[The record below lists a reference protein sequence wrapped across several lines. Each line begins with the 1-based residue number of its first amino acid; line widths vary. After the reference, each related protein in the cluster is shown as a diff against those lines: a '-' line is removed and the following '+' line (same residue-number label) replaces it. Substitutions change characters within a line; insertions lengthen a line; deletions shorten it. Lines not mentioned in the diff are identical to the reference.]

1 MKRTFQFM
9 LVAIA
14 VLAISFTSCK
24 SKPKDA
30 DIKAAVEKIL
40 AADPMMAGTSVSVEK
55 GVATISGVC
64 KDDACK
70 AACEKAVAAVKGVK
84 SVVNN
89 CEVAPPPPP
98 VEIVAD
104 DPLTQAVTDALKAF
118 PGVSATVKDGIISL
132 TGSIAK
138 ADRQKLMMVLQALKP
153 KKVDPAGLTNK

>member
-1 MKRTFQFM
+1 M

-14 VLAISFTSCK
+14 ALAIGFTSCK

-30 DIKAAVEKIL
+30 DIKTAVEKVL
-40 AADPMMAGTSVSVEK
+40 ADDPMMSGTTVSVEK

-89 CEVAPPPPP
+89 CSVAPPPMP
-98 VEIVAD
+98 VEISAD
-104 DPLTQAVTDALKAF
+104 DPLTKAVTDALKAF

-138 ADRQKLMMVLQALKP
+138 ADRQKLMMALQALMP
-153 KKVDPAGLTNK
+153 KKVDAAGLTNK